1 MATRTAT
8 PTKTQQIEELL
19 IDLLAD
25 ELDETPHEL
34 RARLQAG
41 GGTMPIDSLQLLEI
55 VPALRKE
62 TKLSLLTSKLTRQ
75 ATKSVAA
82 FAHYIA
88 HEAK

>member
-1 MATRTAT
+1 MAT
-8 PTKTQQIEELL
+8 PTKTPTKTEEIEALL

-25 ELDETPHEL
+25 ELDENADEL
-34 RARLQAG
+34 RERLERG
-41 GGTMPIDSLQLLEI
+41 GAAMPIDSLQLLEI

-62 TKLSLLTSKLTRQ
+62 TGLSLLTSKLTRK

-82 FAHYIA
+82 FAYYIA